1 MGRSVSYLSRA
12 QKVFYIALD
21 NSNDQ
26 DDLEFIW
33 DDFTE
38 NVNFIF
44 QKYKSMDQC
53 NRWDDRETQIIF
65 ENGLIEVGISE
76 YCGLASISLRAK
88 EQGSNYKHIES
99 LGINYIEK
107 ITPKLEQEL
116 CKVFEVYNK
125 QGSFSNGEGVYSKV
139 N

>member
-21 NSNDQ
+21 NS
-26 DDLEFIW
+26 DLEEDPQYIW

-44 QKYKSMDQC
+44 QKYKSMDKC
-53 NRWDDRETQIIF
+53 EKWDDRETQIIF

-88 EQGSNYKHIES
+88 EEGSNYKYIES
-99 LGINYIEK
+99 LGIKYIEK
-107 ITPKLEQEL
+107 IAPKIEQEL
-116 CKVFEVYNK
+116 CKIFDVYNK